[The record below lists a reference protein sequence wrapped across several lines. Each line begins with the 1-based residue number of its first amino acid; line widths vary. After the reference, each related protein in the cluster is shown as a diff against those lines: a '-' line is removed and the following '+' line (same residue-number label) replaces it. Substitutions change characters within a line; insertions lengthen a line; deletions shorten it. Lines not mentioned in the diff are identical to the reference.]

1 MKETGDWK
9 ILRVDLSDGKVE
21 TEEMGPEVRRLY
33 VGGSGIAAKILYD
46 ETSATT
52 DPLGPENRLI
62 FMPGVFT
69 GSMIPSSG
77 RHSVVAKSPLTGI
90 YGESDI
96 GGSWGVALKRAGY
109 DGIVVTGQS
118 QEPVYLSVT
127 AEEVTI
133 KKAAHVWAKTPTKQ
147 TICSRRR
154 WAEGLL

>member
-1 MKETGDWK
+1 
-9 ILRVDLSDGKVE
+9 
-21 TEEMGPEVRRLY
+21 MG
-33 VGGSGIAAKILYD
+33 GAGIAAKILYD
-46 ETSATT
+46 ETSAKT

-118 QEPVYLSVT
+118 QSPSISPSLRTKSSLR
-127 AEEVTI
+127 
-133 KKAAHVWAKTPTKQ
+133 TPLTCGGRTPLKQ
-147 TICSRRR
+147 TICSKRK
-154 WAEGLL
+154 WAKGPL